1 MTEMKSRL
9 AEVRLKTAAA
19 AWSEPLLDS
28 GLWNHGDIR
37 NNFYAASA
45 LFAICCDPEAEA
57 PCDRQAGK
65 EKASGVLLTVLS
77 LQDGDPGSPT
87 YGHWPLGLHPE
98 PRLAPI
104 NPLPAELMGC
114 LLIWFADRY
123 GEEMGPS
130 LAQAVDTAIDRLY
143 GSAYYRVAQRTF
155 GHHEAKYTAAKL
167 LLGERYA
174 DADLR
179 EAGLHDLRLTLA
191 RVREQGMAEYGALPW
206 FWHWV
211 QAFVCVKDVVRDP
224 AVQSGAAEL
233 LDALW
238 TYRARHYLGG
248 AWAGGRMRSLP
259 ADLPRDG
266 NVAFDYVQFGDF
278 ALPDPLQRV
287 EYAGFLLHV
296 APASARREAL
306 DRSATAETKRRIHPV
321 GEARSPL
328 HSYLFSASG
337 FAVGGLI
344 ERAAEFDNEQHRW
357 EVTLPLSA
365 VEGANRLYFF
375 PRGEGYSPGDPR
387 HASDGGETLYHRGT
401 AIALYPKAGDGI
413 AGVLPKGEWIFRE
426 SAWFGCASGVLLAVY
441 PFGDCKAV
449 ESASRFNCEGAPGR
463 HGFVV
468 EAADA
473 AQAAK
478 RLGIVAQSIDS
489 KGLLRAYGDR
499 MEGRRPSWTGEGS
512 SGDAFGVVY
521 ETLEGDRLELAATA
535 AETPLRRLNGAA
547 LDLADYAEGI

>member
-28 GLWNHGDIR
+28 GFWTHGDIR

-45 LFAICCDPEAEA
+45 LFAICGDPEVEA

-65 EKASGVLLTVLS
+65 ELASGVLLKVLA
-77 LQDGDPGSPT
+77 LQDGDPGSAT

-104 NPLPAELMGC
+104 NTLPAELMGC

-123 GEEMGPS
+123 GAEMEPR
-130 LAQAVDTAIDRLY
+130 LAQAVATAIDRLY

-155 GHHEAKYTAAKL
+155 GHHEAKYTATKL
-167 LLGERYA
+167 LLGDRYA
-174 DADLR
+174 DSGLL
-179 EAGLHDLRLTLA
+179 EAGLLDLRLTLA

-211 QAFVCVKDVVRDP
+211 QAFACVKDVVKDP
-224 AVQSGAAEL
+224 AVRSEAAEL

-248 AWAGGRMRSLP
+248 AWSGGRMRSLP

-278 ALPDPLQRV
+278 ALPDSLPRV
-287 EYAGFLLHV
+287 EYAGFLLHE
-296 APASARREAL
+296 APASARQAAL

-321 GEARSPL
+321 GETRTPL
-328 HSYLFSASG
+328 HSYLFRTSG
-337 FAVGGLI
+337 FAVGGLL

-357 EVTLPLSA
+357 EVTLPLAA

-375 PRGEGYSPGDPR
+375 PSEDGYSPGDPR
-387 HASDGGETLYHRGT
+387 HASEGGETLFHRGT
-401 AIALYPKAGDGI
+401 AIALYPKTGAGI

-426 SAWFGCASGVLLAVY
+426 RAWFGYASGVLLAVY

-449 ESASRFNCEGAPGR
+449 ESASRFDCEGAPGR

-473 AQAAK
+473 EQAAK
-478 RLGIVAQSIDS
+478 RLSIAAEGTDCS
-489 KGLLRAYGDR
+489 GLLRDYADL
-499 MEGRRPSWTGEGS
+499 MEGRGPSWKCEEA
-512 SGDAFGVVY
+512 SGDAFDVVY
-521 ETLEGDRLELAATA
+521 ETLDGDRLELAATA
-535 AETPLRRLNGAA
+535 GEPPLRRLNGAD
-547 LDLADYAEGI
+547 LGLADYAEGI